1 MLSSIIFINMRGDV
15 LIYRIYKDDIS
26 RAETFNFCTRLIAS
40 KDKKETPI
48 LYLDGKIFHFWP
60 NLGTTFFYVPYKDFI
75 LVAATKVNVNCGM
88 VFKFLYTII
97 DILKAYFADEPTEDL
112 IKSKYVLIYEI
123 LDEIIDYGIP

>member
-48 LYLDGKIFHFWP
+48 LYLDGKIDHFWP
-60 NLGTTFFYVPYKDFI
+60 PLGTTFFYVPYKDFI
-75 LVAATKVNVNCGM
+75 VVAATKVNVNCGM

-112 IKSKYVLIYEI
+112 IKSKYVLIYEL